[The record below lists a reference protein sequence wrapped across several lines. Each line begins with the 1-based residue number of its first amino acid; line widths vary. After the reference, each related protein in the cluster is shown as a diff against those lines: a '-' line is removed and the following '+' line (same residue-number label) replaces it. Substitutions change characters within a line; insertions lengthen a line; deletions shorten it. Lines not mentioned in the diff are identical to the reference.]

1 MPSEANKQ
9 RPLEELHGLLRL
21 MKPVNP
27 RGKPCKYLAAAVCDG
42 NPNLVK
48 EFLDAGAD
56 VNQALMIGSPVVVA
70 AQHGKLEHL
79 DRLLKAGA
87 RDIAGALERAAR
99 EGQIAAMR
107 RLFEEPLDPEKDG
120 AKALATA
127 AYHNQLEAVKLLV
140 EKGVPISANRH
151 HAVSEA
157 ARNASMDVLKFFFA
171 AGVKPEQAG
180 HALRAAANS
189 PLCFV
194 SVKFLVEAGVDPT
207 NHPHYAFN
215 SVWDPLDKPLLPA
228 DVAAEQNK
236 PEVADY
242 LRGKKID
249 VEALLARE
257 EERRKSM
264 ESNELD
270 DEFWKK
276 RREEKTAHLLKGAA
290 RADAVKKV
298 LALINSPDIK
308 PVINQSIE
316 DHTALGLAAE
326 NGDVEI
332 VEALLKA
339 GADPNLKD
347 GAQQT
352 PPIYHAVRNGHA
364 PVAEILLKAGAD
376 SNAKDRTGE
385 APLVEAADW
394 GDPEM
399 VRMLLDA
406 GADPKIKND
415 NSGFTAMTVEPGL
428 QRWVIKEMLRDAV
441 RKRAG
446 GKPEKGQ
453 GLSFIGKK
461 KLVNLAVTRGVQDFR
476 KYYYDSHPEWA
487 VAFAREEIGKV
498 AKSYHDIVKPGRWE
512 MDIAKKRVE
521 PARRF
526 AYLLQLKD
534 SPWTILLRSLG
545 SYVEM
550 DQEMKELSKQLDTRV
565 YTFMAEDKSGAEAY
579 ELFEDGEVAEKAIQC
594 GEITFESRLRSR
606 PQFEADKFPDPVLA
620 DENIYLPVCY
630 PEDDGYN
637 IKLVLKGLESSQVAR
652 TDFMALDE

>member
-1 MPSEANKQ
+1 
-9 RPLEELHGLLRL
+9 LEELHSLLQL

-27 RGKPCKYLAAAVCDG
+27 KGKPCKYLAAAVCDA

-56 VNQALMIGSPVVVA
+56 VNQALRIGSPVLVA
-70 AQHGKLEHL
+70 AQHGKLDHL
-79 DRLLKAGA
+79 DLLLKAGA
-87 RDIAGALERAAR
+87 KDIPGALERAAR

-107 RLFEEPLDPEKDG
+107 RLFEEPLDPEKHG

-140 EKGVPISANRH
+140 EKGVPIGANRH

-171 AGVKPEQAG
+171 SGVKPEHAG
-180 HALRAAANS
+180 HALRAAAGS

-207 NHPHYAFN
+207 NHPHYSFN
-215 SVWDPLDKPLLPA
+215 SVWDPLDKPELPA

-242 LRGKKID
+242 LRGKQID

-257 EERRKSM
+257 EERRKSS
-264 ESNELD
+264 ESNKLD
-270 DEFWKK
+270 DAFWKQ
-276 RREEKTAHLLKGAA
+276 RHEEKTAHLLKGGA
-290 RADAVKKV
+290 RADAVKQA
-298 LALINSPDIK
+298 LALINSPAIK
-308 PVINQSIE
+308 PVINQCIA
-316 DHTALGLAAE
+316 DQTALGLAAE

-339 GADPNLKD
+339 GADPKLKD
-347 GAQQT
+347 GALQT
-352 PPIYHAVRNGHA
+352 PPIYHAVSNGHA
-364 PVAEILLKAGAD
+364 PVAEKLLKAGAD
-376 SNAKDRTGE
+376 PNAKNRNGE

-415 NSGFTAMTVEPGL
+415 NSGFTAMSVEPGL
-428 QRWVIKEMLRDAV
+428 QRWVIKEMLREAV
-441 RKRAG
+441 KKRAG

-461 KLVNLAVTRGVQDFR
+461 KVVNLAVTRGVQDFR
-476 KYYYDSHPEWA
+476 KFYYDSHPEWS

-498 AKSYHDIVKPGRWE
+498 AKSYHDIVKPVRWE
-512 MDIAKKRVE
+512 MDIARKKVE

-526 AYLLQLKD
+526 VYLLQLKD
-534 SPWTILLRSLG
+534 SPWTIVLRSLG
-545 SYVEM
+545 SCVET
-550 DQEMKELSKQLDTRV
+550 DKEMKELSKQLDTRV

-579 ELFEDGEVAEKAIQC
+579 DLFEKGDLAEKAIQC
-594 GEITFESRLRSR
+594 GEITFESRLRHK
-606 PQFEADKFPDPVLA
+606 PQFDADKFPDPVFA

-630 PEDDGYN
+630 PENDGYN

-652 TDFMALDE
+652 ADFIGLEE